1 MFSSSKSTP
10 SYSSESRPASGGN
23 AGSTVIARGVKV
35 EGDFSSEGEV
45 VIEGQVNGSLGTSSV
60 LTVGPDALIKADI
73 KANEAHISGTVEGNV
88 FVTKGLDI
96 SSSAKVTGDLTA
108 ETISV
113 EAGAQIQGRV
123 TIGIK
128 AAPPVSKSP
137 SPKAKPFEKSS
148 DLE

>member
-1 MFSSSKSTP
+1 M
-10 SYSSESRPASGGN
+10 
-23 AGSTVIARGVKV
+23 
-35 EGDFSSEGEV
+35 
-45 VIEGQVNGSLGTSSV
+45 IEGQVNGSLGTSSV
-60 LTVGPDALIKADI
+60 LTVGPDALIKADV

-96 SSSAKVTGDLTA
+96 SSTAKINGDITA

-128 AAPPVSKSP
+128 SNAPSNKPP
-137 SPKAKPFEKSS
+137 SPKAKPFEKAMM
-148 DLE
+148 EAE